1 LAISPRHGRV
11 PYHLVRVR
19 QDERRARVRTGIV
32 VVVAAAVM
40 FVVLFIVGQ
49 ARGIFSSK
57 TDVFADFVTTSG
69 LREGSPVQLA
79 GVRIGIVSGIDYV
92 DVRYA
97 CDPLTEDIGRY
108 GAGRTDNCDK
118 RMFCASEG
126 LCADL
131 EPTAD
136 DHMYGSCVD
145 DLGCGVQEVCI
156 TNALRD
162 RAPRVLWLG
171 PSGVCGRYSTLH
183 HRVRVEMTIEAERL
197 SLIRRDSVAS
207 LSANSVLGDQLINI
221 TPGIGDA
228 MGEHER
234 VLSSPSL
241 SEDIELYRL
250 RLERVIEHVDVALS
264 AITGLVRE
272 LADPRTLEAIRLL
285 ATNLQQITEAVAKQ
299 RGIVGALIGEPE
311 YRRNFGI
318 VLHALGSTAG
328 GVNRFVGTGNSILD
342 TADKNLEPL
351 LADVSATLEQLRTL
365 IVELRDPANK
375 SVVAKLIDD
384 PEGKL
389 VADLES
395 ILAQTEQITDA
406 VAGITGA
413 LESEKGTLGKVIGDP
428 KLADD
433 LGRLLDNLQSNE
445 ALTGLLLWALEQND
459 IGVKASRNPAAPP
472 RSRGR

>member
-1 LAISPRHGRV
+1 M
-11 PYHLVRVR
+11 
-19 QDERRARVRTGIV
+19 RTGIV
-32 VVVAAAVM
+32 TIVAAIVL
-40 FVVLFIVGQ
+40 FFVLFILGQ
-49 ARGIFSSK
+49 ARGVFSPK

-79 GVRIGIVSGIDYV
+79 GVRIGKVSAVDYV

-118 RMFCASEG
+118 RMFCAPEG
-126 LCADL
+126 LCAEL
-131 EPTAD
+131 EPTAH

-145 DLGCGVQEVCI
+145 DLGCGLQEICI

-183 HRVRVEMTIEAERL
+183 HRVRVEMTIGAEHL
-197 SLIRRDSVAS
+197 PLIRRDSVAS
-207 LSANSVLGDQLINI
+207 ISANSVLGDQLINI
-221 TPGIGDA
+221 TPGIGDPV
-228 MGEHER
+228 GEHER

-250 RLERVIEHVDVALS
+250 RLERVIDHVDEALS

-285 ATNLQQITEAVAKQ
+285 TTNLHQISDAVAKQ
-299 RGIVGALIGEPE
+299 RGIVGALVGAPE
-311 YRRNFGI
+311 YRRDFGM

-328 GVNRFVGTGNSILD
+328 GVSRFVGTSNSILD
-342 TADKNLEPL
+342 AADRDLEPL
-351 LADVSATLEQLRTL
+351 LADVRATIKQLRVL
-365 IVELRDPANK
+365 IVDLRDPANR

-395 ILAQTEQITDA
+395 ILAQTEQLTDA

-413 LESEKGTLGKVIGDP
+413 LAGEKGTLGKVIGDP

-433 LGRLLDNLQSNE
+433 LGKLLDNLQHNE

-459 IGVKASRNPAAPP
+459 IGVKASRNPAGPSQ
-472 RSRGR
+472 R